1 MKRTIF
7 MAMLIISIG
16 GINVQCGSKAATSA
30 SPNISS
36 LLGQLT
42 NAINP
47 SAFTDAFAGS
57 KSGFLNGLS
66 SVTNAGGIASTV
78 SSLAG
83 FIKPDMFKTGI
94 SPQTI
99 ADGAGKVASMADATG
114 LLTTFEG
121 GLKPE
126 AFVADW
132 ASKRSG
138 WLNALSMLK

>member
-1 MKRTIF
+1 MKRTIII
-7 MAMLIISIG
+7 AMLLITVG
-16 GINVQCGSKAATSA
+16 GTNIQCGSKPATSA
-30 SPNISS
+30 APTISS

-66 SVTNAGGIASTV
+66 NVTNASGIASTI

-83 FIKPDMFKTGI
+83 FIKPEMFKTGI
-94 SPQTI
+94 TPQTI
-99 ADGAGKVASMADATG
+99 ADGAGKVASMAEATG
-114 LLTTFEG
+114 LLKNFEG
-121 GLKPE
+121 SLKPE
-126 AFVADW
+126 AFVGDW

-138 WLNALSMLK
+138 WLNALDMLK

>member
-1 MKRTIF
+1 MKRTIII
-7 MAMLIISIG
+7 AMLLIAIG
-16 GINVQCGSKAATSA
+16 GVNIQCGSKPAASSA
-30 SPNISS
+30 PNIGS

-47 SAFTDAFAGS
+47 AAFTDAFAAS

-66 SVTNAGGIASTV
+66 SVTDAGGIASTV
-78 SSLAG
+78 SSLAS
-83 FIKPDMFKTGI
+83 FIKPDMFKTGL

-99 ADGAGKVASMADATG
+99 ADGASKVSSLADASD
-114 LLTTFEG
+114 LLKNFEG

-126 AFVADW
+126 AFVSDW

-138 WLNALSMLK
+138 WLNALNMLK